1 MPTGTAANNCVAA
14 FQTRNIATDLE
25 VGRFVLTVTDPQ
37 TGRTSSV
44 RFNTGTTA
52 TDAEQLE
59 PNIFALSAD
68 KPDNQP
74 YRSGDTIVLTA
85 QVPFD
90 GEVLVAFADADVL
103 AFKSGQVRNGIARIP
118 YEIPTEWQGKGLYA
132 LATAFRSDTKG
143 TFHAAP
149 TRAIGAIHFR
159 VSGDETGYGVAIRK
173 LDAAADDRLYPNDTL
188 SFEVCIKDPSG
199 VCSTKPPADA
209 FAVAFVVDEGLLSLT
224 GHHDPDA
231 PDPERYFHG
240 RQKLG
245 VNIMDNYGRL
255 LLKEGGDR
263 PGRLALSN
271 YTSVRI
277 VSVPLGPEALK
288 DGRATFKVPKLELQN
303 GSASIYVVV
312 WSKDYVARQTDSVA
326 VRNRVIA
333 DLDAP
338 RFLLASDRAILPLRL
353 ENIDWAHQS
362 EYVVRVTASGAVN
375 GVALIGDDGKTPPAQ
390 PNIEFRIPLPRNQ
403 QRTRYL
409 AVEVPPDRTGRAT
422 LSVSLESPCAAR
434 RFPRTDT
441 NGRSICV
448 RLPCPR
454 SRRSASRLAQKAP
467 TLAACSRA

>member
-1 MPTGTAANNCVAA
+1 MTDDRGWIGISKFPRLRPGSKAGTFSLDVEVVSILGDNKPDSDRRFEFSIEQEKDTYVWERRDNTWQHVRTSTPEPIAKGGIVSAGLTRVPTGTAANNCVAA

-103 AFKSGQVRNGIARIP
+103 GIQIRPGTNGIARIP

-173 LDAAADDRLYPNDTL
+173 LDAAADDQLYPNDTL

-199 VCSTKPPADA
+199 ACSTKPPADA

-224 GHHDPDA
+224 GHHDP
-231 PDPERYFHG
+231 G
-240 RQKLG
+240 
-245 VNIMDNYGRL
+245 
-255 LLKEGGDR
+255 
-263 PGRLALSN
+263 
-271 YTSVRI
+271 
-277 VSVPLGPEALK
+277 
-288 DGRATFKVPKLELQN
+288 
-303 GSASIYVVV
+303 
-312 WSKDYVARQTDSVA
+312 
-326 VRNRVIA
+326 
-333 DLDAP
+333 
-338 RFLLASDRAILPLRL
+338 
-353 ENIDWAHQS
+353 
-362 EYVVRVTASGAVN
+362 
-375 GVALIGDDGKTPPAQ
+375 
-390 PNIEFRIPLPRNQ
+390 
-403 QRTRYL
+403 
-409 AVEVPPDRTGRAT
+409 
-422 LSVSLESPCAAR
+422 
-434 RFPRTDT
+434 
-441 NGRSICV
+441 
-448 RLPCPR
+448 CP
-454 SRRSASRLAQKAP
+454 
-467 TLAACSRA
+467 